1 MKRMKQ
7 LTFTLAC
14 FLLMASPVHAQQ
26 DKLNPELVVWMRT
39 VNILESEYKMAR
51 GHYGDE
57 AELTDYAKTAKEVG
71 SAVAFTQ
78 QFSQTSMQPYALH
91 VVIGRDGSHYLA
103 TIKTPSDM
111 HDESTWCKTEVFSG
125 DDGLISLGQ
134 NIQCSGVALG
144 ASSRSKQKLVLKQV
158 VIDGDRT
165 TITLTPQ

>member
-1 MKRMKQ
+1 MKR

-14 FLLMASPVHAQQ
+14 FLPMACPVHAQQ
-26 DKLNPELVVWMRT
+26 DKLKPELVVWMRT
-39 VNILESEYKMAR
+39 VNTLEVEYKMAR

-57 AELTDYAKTAKEVG
+57 AELTDYAKTAKQTE

-78 QFSQTSMQPYALH
+78 QFSQSATQPYALH
-91 VVIGRDGSHYLA
+91 VVTSRDGSHYLA
-103 TIKTPSDM
+103 SIKMPSAT

-134 NIQCSGVALG
+134 NIQCSGVIALG
-144 ASSRSKQKLVLKQV
+144 ASSRSKHKLVPTQV

-165 TITLTPQ
+165 IITLKTPE